1 MKNIVKA
8 VRAVV
13 NLTERTIR
21 SDIASLG
28 IKPVGAFH
36 QRPCRYPAYAA
47 SLILSNRGYQTAL
60 LPPADTAAARID
72 SMLRTER
79 KGKAR
84 R

>member
-1 MKNIVKA
+1 MQNIVKA

-28 IKPVGAFH
+28 IKPVGAFR
-36 QRPCRYPAYAA
+36 QRPCRYPANAA

-60 LPPADTAAARID
+60 LPPSDTAAARID
-72 SMLRTER
+72 SMLRNER
-79 KGKAR
+79 KGKGKR
-84 R
+84 